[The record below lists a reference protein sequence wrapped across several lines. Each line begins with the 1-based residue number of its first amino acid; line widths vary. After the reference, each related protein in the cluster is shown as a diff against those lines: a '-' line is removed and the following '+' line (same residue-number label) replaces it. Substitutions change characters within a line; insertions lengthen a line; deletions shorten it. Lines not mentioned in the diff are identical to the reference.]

1 MVVKVKSNASLLC
14 TWHYQ
19 PQYHRALELLCYA
32 PLAKPQSGGQIEVE
46 VQAELIG
53 KSQKVEVKV
62 QAELQLEFD
71 LKQCIYI
78 CQLQRS

>member
-1 MVVKVKSNASLLC
+1 MVVKVKSNALLLC

-19 PQYHRALELLCYA
+19 PQYHRALELLRYA
-32 PLAKPQSGGQIEVE
+32 PLAKPQKWWTDRGT
-46 VQAELIG
+46 LIRIR